1 MSDIFGDM
9 LFKNPCD
16 PDKKEL
22 PSPYELRNKI
32 LVKGKKLPAELED
45 KSDNEGEVSDED
57 EAAEIDI
64 EVHAEREEIRKKF
77 AKFLP
82 PQVPATS
89 ETIPSEATPSQAT
102 EGTTPEIVEVPPT
115 PELELQLEQELRKVV
130 ARMDS
135 RGMKTSRR
143 KNFNKKRTETV
154 SNVTHYHIM

>member
-1 MSDIFGDM
+1 LKNGCRCIELDCWDGDNDEPVIYHGFKDFAMTTEPILFKDVIKAIKENAFNSSHYPVILSIENHCSIKQQFVMATHMSDIFGDM

-64 EVHAEREEIRKKF
+64 EVHAERE
-77 AKFLP
+77 
-82 PQVPATS
+82 V
-89 ETIPSEATPSQAT
+89 
-102 EGTTPEIVEVPPT
+102 
-115 PELELQLEQELRKVV
+115 
-130 ARMDS
+130 
-135 RGMKTSRR
+135 
-143 KNFNKKRTETV
+143 
-154 SNVTHYHIM
+154 